1 MLDLSAPYIDSR
13 DIIDEL
19 EALDDELDDSR
30 TLPPEDMEYLELL
43 RAIDREGR
51 DLFPDW
57 EYGETLIRSGATF
70 VEYAVQLAGDIGAI
84 DRDASWPL
92 YCIDWERAAHDL
104 QMDYSPIDIDGAEYW
119 GRA

>member
-19 EALDDELDDSR
+19 EGEEIAHANMDNPSSEAV
-30 TLPPEDMEYLELL
+30 EYLELL

-57 EYGETLIRSGATF
+57 EYGETLIRDGATF
-70 VEYAVQLAGDIGAI
+70 VEYAQELAADIGAI

-92 YCIDWERAAHDL
+92 YCIDWDRAARDL
-104 QMDYSPIDIDGAEYW
+104 QMDYSPIDIDGVEYW